1 VGLVGKILDFKTPF
15 AAFIVSALAAL
26 VLSLMFKPLDVYRA
40 VITSPFGLVL
50 VGRTMMAYMLVY
62 PATGSEYLALAS
74 AILFNNSMSLM
85 AVLLAPPA
93 VHTAYT
99 YGLRFRKKTLLTRFL
114 LLNPGWRFCRHTIA
128 GLSIFYAAFLG
139 LAVVTMVILSG
150 PKLFMPLEAA
160 YVLAAAATV
169 YKASRED
176 ADNIVPYYRR
186 AVKKVLPPILILLVV
201 SALVEAY
208 EII

>member
-1 VGLVGKILDFKTPF
+1 VGLGGKISGFKTPF
-15 AAFIVSALAAL
+15 VAFITSALATL
-26 VLSLMFKPLDVYRA
+26 VLSLTVKPLDVYRA

-50 VGRTMMAYMLVY
+50 VGRTMMAYTLVY

-74 AILFNNSMSLM
+74 AIIFNNSMSLM
-85 AVLLAPPA
+85 AVLLAPLA
-93 VHTAYT
+93 VHAAYT
-99 YGLRFRKKTLLTRFL
+99 YGLRFRKRVP

-139 LAVVTMVILSG
+139 LAMVTMLILEG

-160 YVLAAAATV
+160 YVLATAATV
-169 YKASRED
+169 YRASRED

-186 AVKKVLPPILILLVV
+186 AVKKVLLPILVLMVV

-208 EII
+208 EIV

>member
-1 VGLVGKILDFKTPF
+1 VGLVGKILGFKTPF
-15 AAFIVSALAAL
+15 AAFIISALAAL
-26 VLSLMFKPLDVYRA
+26 VLSLTVKPLDVYRA

-50 VGRTMMAYMLVY
+50 VGRTMMAYTLVY

-74 AILFNNSMSLM
+74 AIIFNNSMSLM
-85 AVLLAPPA
+85 AALLAPLA
-93 VHTAYT
+93 VHAAYT
-99 YGLRFRKKTLLTRFL
+99 YGLRFRKRVL
-114 LLNPGWRFCRHTIA
+114 LLNPGWRFCQHTIA

-139 LAVVTMVILSG
+139 LAMVTMLILEG
-150 PKLFMPLEAA
+150 PKLFMPLEVA

-169 YKASRED
+169 YKASREN

-186 AVKKVLPPILILLVV
+186 AVKKVLPPILVLMVV

-208 EII
+208 EIV

>member
-1 VGLVGKILDFKTPF
+1 VKGFKTPLV
-15 AAFIVSALAAL
+15 AFSVSALAAL
-26 VLSLMFKPLDVYRA
+26 VLSLIVKPLDIYRA
-40 VITSPFGLVL
+40 VITSPLGMVL
-50 VGRTMMAYMLVY
+50 IGRTMMAYTLVY

-85 AVLLAPPA
+85 AALLAPLA
-93 VHTAYT
+93 IHAAYT
-99 YGLRFRKKTLLTRFL
+99 YGLRFRKKTVLTRVL
-114 LLNPGWRFCRHTIA
+114 LLNPGWRFCQHTIA
-128 GLSIFYAAFLG
+128 GLSMFYAAFLG
-139 LAVVTMVILSG
+139 LAVVTMLILEG
-150 PKLFMPLEAA
+150 PKIFMPLEAA
-160 YVLAAAATV
+160 YVLAATATV

-186 AVKKVLPPILILLVV
+186 AVRKVLPPILILLVA

>member
-1 VGLVGKILDFKTPF
+1 MLIL
-15 AAFIVSALAAL
+15 
-26 VLSLMFKPLDVYRA
+26 
-40 VITSPFGLVL
+40 
-50 VGRTMMAYMLVY
+50 
-62 PATGSEYLALAS
+62 E
-74 AILFNNSMSLM
+74 
-85 AVLLAPPA
+85 
-93 VHTAYT
+93 
-99 YGLRFRKKTLLTRFL
+99 
-114 LLNPGWRFCRHTIA
+114 
-128 GLSIFYAAFLG
+128 
-139 LAVVTMVILSG
+139 G

>member
-1 VGLVGKILDFKTPF
+1 VGLVGKILGFKTPF
-15 AAFIVSALAAL
+15 VAFIISALAAL
-26 VLSLMFKPLDVYRA
+26 VLSLTVKPLDVYRA
-40 VITSPFGLVL
+40 VLTSPFGLVL
-50 VGRTMMAYMLVY
+50 VGRTMMAYTLVY
-62 PATGSEYLALAS
+62 PATGSEYLSLAS

-85 AVLLAPPA
+85 AALLAPLA
-93 VHTAYT
+93 IHAAYT
-99 YGLRFRKKTLLTRFL
+99 YGLRFRKRVL

-128 GLSIFYAAFLG
+128 GLSMFYAAFLG
-139 LAVVTMVILSG
+139 LAMVTMLILEG

-169 YKASRED
+169 YRASREN

-186 AVKKVLPPILILLVV
+186 VVKKVLPPILVLMVV

-208 EII
+208 EIV

>member
-1 VGLVGKILDFKTPF
+1 VGLVDKILGFKTPF
-15 AAFIVSALAAL
+15 VAFTVSVLAAL
-26 VLSLMFKPLDVYRA
+26 VLSLTVKPLDVYRA

-50 VGRTMMAYMLVY
+50 VGRTMMAYSLVY

-74 AILFNNSMSLM
+74 AIFFNNSMSLM
-85 AVLLAPPA
+85 AVLLAPLA

-99 YGLRFRKKTLLTRFL
+99 YGLRFRKRVL
-114 LLNPGWRFCRHTIA
+114 LLNPGWRFCQHTIA
-128 GLSIFYAAFLG
+128 GLSMFYTAFLG
-139 LAVVTMVILSG
+139 LAMVTMLILEG

-169 YKASRED
+169 VRASRED

-186 AVKKVLPPILILLVV
+186 AVKKVLPPILVLMVV

>member
-1 VGLVGKILDFKTPF
+1 VGLVGKISGIKTPF
-15 AAFIVSALAAL
+15 VAFIASTLATFALIL
-26 VLSLMFKPLDVYRA
+26 TVKPLDVYRA

-50 VGRTMMAYMLVY
+50 VGRTMMAYTLVY

-85 AVLLAPPA
+85 AVLLAPLA
-93 VHTAYT
+93 VHAAYT
-99 YGLRFRKKTLLTRFL
+99 YGLRFRKRVL
-114 LLNPGWRFCRHTIA
+114 LLNPGWRFCQHTIA

-139 LAVVTMVILSG
+139 LAMVTMVILEG

-176 ADNIVPYYRR
+176 ADNIISSYRR
-186 AVKKVLPPILILLVV
+186 AVKKVLPPILVLMVV
-201 SALVEAY
+201 STLVEAY
-208 EII
+208 ETI

>member
-1 VGLVGKILDFKTPF
+1 VGLGGKISGFKTPF

-26 VLSLMFKPLDVYRA
+26 VLSLTVKPLDVYRA

-50 VGRTMMAYMLVY
+50 VGRTMMAYTLVY

-85 AVLLAPPA
+85 SALLAPLA
-93 VHTAYT
+93 VHAAYT
-99 YGLRFRKKTLLTRFL
+99 YGLRFRKKTALTRVL
-114 LLNPGWRFCRHTIA
+114 LLNPGWRFCQHMIA
-128 GLSIFYAAFLG
+128 GLSMFYTAFLG
-139 LAVVTMVILSG
+139 IAMVTMLILGG

-160 YVLAAAATV
+160 YVLATAATV
-169 YKASRED
+169 YRASRED
-176 ADNIVPYYRR
+176 ADNIISSYRR
-186 AVKKVLPPILILLVV
+186 AVKKVLPPILVLMVV

-208 EII
+208 EIV

>member
-1 VGLVGKILDFKTPF
+1 VGLGGKISGFKTPLV
-15 AAFIVSALAAL
+15 AFIVSALAAL
-26 VLSLMFKPLDVYRA
+26 VLSLTVKPLDVYRA

-50 VGRTMMAYMLVY
+50 VGRTMMAYTLVY

-85 AVLLAPPA
+85 AVLLAPLA

-99 YGLRFRKKTLLTRFL
+99 YGLRFRKRVL
-114 LLNPGWRFCRHTIA
+114 LLNPGWRFCQHTIA
-128 GLSIFYAAFLG
+128 GLSMLYAAFLG
-139 LAVVTMVILSG
+139 LAMVTMVILEG

-160 YVLAAAATV
+160 YVLAAATTV

-176 ADNIVPYYRR
+176 ADNIISSYRR
-186 AVKKVLPPILILLVV
+186 AMKKVLPPILVLMVV

-208 EII
+208 EIV

>member
-26 VLSLMFKPLDVYRA
+26 VLLLMFKPLDVYSA

-50 VGRTMMAYMLVY
+50 IGRTMMAYTLVY

-85 AVLLAPPA
+85 AALLAPLA
-93 VHTAYT
+93 IHAAYT
-99 YGLRFRKKTLLTRFL
+99 YGLRFRKKTVLTRVL
-114 LLNPGWRFCRHTIA
+114 LLNPGWRFCQHTIA

-139 LAVVTMVILSG
+139 LSVVTVVILGG

-176 ADNIVPYYRR
+176 ADNIIPYYRR
-186 AVKKVLPPILILLVV
+186 AVKKVLPPILMLLIV

>member
-1 VGLVGKILDFKTPF
+1 VGLVGKILGFKTPF
-15 AAFIVSALAAL
+15 VAFTVSVLAAL
-26 VLSLMFKPLDVYRA
+26 VLSLTVKPLDVYRA

-50 VGRTMMAYMLVY
+50 VGRTMMAYSLVY

-74 AILFNNSMSLM
+74 AIFFNNSMSLM
-85 AVLLAPPA
+85 AVLLAPLA

-99 YGLRFRKKTLLTRFL
+99 YGLRFRKRVL
-114 LLNPGWRFCRHTIA
+114 LLKPGWRFCQHTIA
-128 GLSIFYAAFLG
+128 GLSMLYAAFLG
-139 LAVVTMVILSG
+139 LAVVTMVILGG

-160 YVLAAAATV
+160 YVLATAATV

-176 ADNIVPYYRR
+176 ADKIVPHYRR
-186 AVKKVLPPILILLVV
+186 AVKKVLSPILVLMVV

-208 EII
+208 EIV

>member
-1 VGLVGKILDFKTPF
+1 VGLGGKISGFKTPF
-15 AAFIVSALAAL
+15 VAFIISALAAL
-26 VLSLMFKPLDVYRA
+26 VLSLTVKPLDVYRA

-50 VGRTMMAYMLVY
+50 VGRTMMAYTLVY

-85 AVLLAPPA
+85 AILLAPLA
-93 VHTAYT
+93 IHAAYT
-99 YGLRFRKKTLLTRFL
+99 YGLRFRKKTVLTRVL
-114 LLNPGWRFCRHTIA
+114 LLNPGWRFCQHTIA
-128 GLSIFYAAFLG
+128 GLSMFYAAFLG
-139 LAVVTMVILSG
+139 LAVVTMLILEG
-150 PKLFMPLEAA
+150 PKIFMPLEAA

-169 YKASRED
+169 YKASKED
-176 ADNIVPYYRR
+176 ANNIVPCYRR
-186 AVKKVLPPILILLVV
+186 AVRKVLPPILILLVA

>member
-1 VGLVGKILDFKTPF
+1 VGLVGKISGFKTPF
-15 AAFIVSALAAL
+15 VAFIVSALATL
-26 VLSLMFKPLDVYRA
+26 VLSLTVKPLDVYRA
-40 VITSPFGLVL
+40 VLTSPFGLVL
-50 VGRTMMAYMLVY
+50 VGRTMMAYTLVY
-62 PATGSEYLALAS
+62 PATGSEYLSLAS

-85 AVLLAPPA
+85 AALLAPLA
-93 VHTAYT
+93 IHAAYT
-99 YGLRFRKKTLLTRFL
+99 YGLRFRKRVL

-128 GLSIFYAAFLG
+128 GLSMFYAAFLG
-139 LAVVTMVILSG
+139 LAMVTMLILEG

-169 YKASRED
+169 YRASREN

-186 AVKKVLPPILILLVV
+186 VVKKALPPILVLMVV

-208 EII
+208 EIV

>member
-1 VGLVGKILDFKTPF
+1 VGLGGKISGFKTPLV
-15 AAFIVSALAAL
+15 AFIASTLATFALIL
-26 VLSLMFKPLDVYRA
+26 TVKPLDVYRA

-50 VGRTMMAYMLVY
+50 VGRTMMAYTLVY

-74 AILFNNSMSLM
+74 AIIFNNSMSLM
-85 AVLLAPPA
+85 AVLLAPLA
-93 VHTAYT
+93 IHAAYT
-99 YGLRFRKKTLLTRFL
+99 YGLRFRKKTALTRVL
-114 LLNPGWRFCRHTIA
+114 LLNPGWKFCQHTIA
-128 GLSIFYAAFLG
+128 GLSMLYAAFLG
-139 LAVVTMVILSG
+139 LAMVTMLILGG

-186 AVKKVLPPILILLVV
+186 VVKKALPPILVLMVV

-208 EII
+208 EIV

>member
-1 VGLVGKILDFKTPF
+1 VGLVGKILGFKTPF

-50 VGRTMMAYMLVY
+50 IGRTMMAYTLVY

-74 AILFNNSMSLM
+74 AIIFNNSMSLM
-85 AVLLAPPA
+85 AALLAPLA
-93 VHTAYT
+93 VHAAYT
-99 YGLRFRKKTLLTRFL
+99 YGLRFRKKTLLTRVL
-114 LLNPGWRFCRHTIA
+114 LLNPGWRFCQHTIA

-139 LAVVTMVILSG
+139 LAVVTMVILGG

-160 YVLAAAATV
+160 YVLATAATV

-176 ADNIVPYYRR
+176 ADKIVPYYRR
-186 AVKKVLPPILILLVV
+186 AVKKVLPPILILLVA

>member
-1 VGLVGKILDFKTPF
+1 VGLVGKILGFKTPF

-26 VLSLMFKPLDVYRA
+26 ILSLMVKPLDVYRA

-50 VGRTMMAYMLVY
+50 VGRTMMAYTLVY

-74 AILFNNSMSLM
+74 AILFNNSMSLISVM
-85 AVLLAPPA
+85 LAPLA
-93 VHTAYT
+93 VHAAYT
-99 YGLRFRKKTLLTRFL
+99 YGLRFRKKTVLARVL
-114 LLNPGWRFCRHTIA
+114 LLNPGWRFCQHTIA
-128 GLSIFYAAFLG
+128 GLSMFYAAFLG
-139 LAVVTMVILSG
+139 LAMVTMVILGG

-169 YKASRED
+169 YRASRED

-186 AVKKVLPPILILLVV
+186 AVRKALPPILILLIA

>member
-1 VGLVGKILDFKTPF
+1 VGLVGKILGFKTPF
-15 AAFIVSALAAL
+15 VAFIVSALAAL
-26 VLSLMFKPLDVYRA
+26 VLSLMVKPLDVYRA

-50 VGRTMMAYMLVY
+50 VGRTMMAYTLVY

-85 AVLLAPPA
+85 AALLAPLA
-93 VHTAYT
+93 VHAAYT
-99 YGLRFRKKTLLTRFL
+99 YGLRFRKKTALTRVL
-114 LLNPGWRFCRHTIA
+114 LLNPGWRFCQHTIA
-128 GLSIFYAAFLG
+128 GLSMFYTAFLG
-139 LAVVTMVILSG
+139 LSVVMMTTLVG

-169 YKASRED
+169 YRASREG
-176 ADNIVPYYRR
+176 ADNIISSYRR
-186 AVKKVLPPILILLVV
+186 AVKKVLPPILVLMVV

-208 EII
+208 EIV

>member
-1 VGLVGKILDFKTPF
+1 LGFKTPF
-15 AAFIVSALAAL
+15 VAFTVSALATL
-26 VLSLMFKPLDVYRA
+26 VLTLTVKPLDVYRA

-50 VGRTMMAYMLVY
+50 VGRTMMAYTLVY

-85 AVLLAPPA
+85 AVLLAPLA
-93 VHTAYT
+93 VHAAYT
-99 YGLRFRKKTLLTRFL
+99 YGLRFRKRVL

-128 GLSIFYAAFLG
+128 GLSMFYAAFLG
-139 LAVVTMVILSG
+139 LAMVTMLILEG

-160 YVLAAAATV
+160 YVLAAAVTV
-169 YKASRED
+169 YRASREN

-186 AVKKVLPPILILLVV
+186 VVKKALPPILVLMVV

-208 EII
+208 EIV

>member
-1 VGLVGKILDFKTPF
+1 VGLVGKSLGFKTPF
-15 AAFIVSALAAL
+15 VAFIVSALAAL
-26 VLSLMFKPLDVYRA
+26 VLSLTVKPLDVYRA

-50 VGRTMMAYMLVY
+50 VGRTMMAYTLVY

-85 AVLLAPPA
+85 AALLAPLA
-93 VHTAYT
+93 IHAAYT
-99 YGLRFRKKTLLTRFL
+99 YGLRFRKRVPLP
-114 LLNPGWRFCRHTIA
+114 NPGWRFCQHTIG
-128 GLSIFYAAFLG
+128 GLSMLYAAFLG
-139 LAVVTMVILSG
+139 LAVVTMVILGG

-160 YVLAAAATV
+160 YVLATAATV

-176 ADNIVPYYRR
+176 ADKIVPHYRR
-186 AVKKVLPPILILLVV
+186 AVKKVLSPILVLMVV

-208 EII
+208 EIV

>member
-1 VGLVGKILDFKTPF
+1 VKGFKTPLV
-15 AAFIVSALAAL
+15 AFTVSALVAL
-26 VLSLMFKPLDVYRA
+26 VLSLTVKPLDVYRA
-40 VITSPFGLVL
+40 VIMSPFGLVL
-50 VGRTMMAYMLVY
+50 VGRTMMAYTLVY

-85 AVLLAPPA
+85 SALLAPIA
-93 VHTAYT
+93 IHAAYT
-99 YGLRFRKKTLLTRFL
+99 YGLRFRKKTVLARVL
-114 LLNPGWRFCRHTIA
+114 LLNPGWRFCQHTIA
-128 GLSIFYAAFLG
+128 GLSMFYAAFLG
-139 LAVVTMVILSG
+139 LAMVTMLILEG

-169 YKASRED
+169 YKASKEN
-176 ADNIVPYYRR
+176 ANNIISSYRK
-186 AVKKVLPPILILLVV
+186 AMKKVLPPILVLMVV

>member
-1 VGLVGKILDFKTPF
+1 
-15 AAFIVSALAAL
+15 
-26 VLSLMFKPLDVYRA
+26 
-40 VITSPFGLVL
+40 
-50 VGRTMMAYMLVY
+50 MMAYNLVY

-85 AVLLAPPA
+85 AALLAPLA
-93 VHTAYT
+93 IHAAYT
-99 YGLRFRKKTLLTRFL
+99 YGLRFRKKTVLARVL
-114 LLNPGWRFCRHTIA
+114 LLNPGWRFCQHTIA
-128 GLSIFYAAFLG
+128 GLSMFYAAFLG
-139 LAVVTMVILSG
+139 LAVVTMLILEG
-150 PKLFMPLEAA
+150 PKIFMPLEAA
-160 YVLAAAATV
+160 YVLAATATV

-186 AVKKVLPPILILLVV
+186 AVRKVLPPILILLVA

>member
-1 VGLVGKILDFKTPF
+1 LGFKTPF
-15 AAFIVSALAAL
+15 VAFTVSVLAAL
-26 VLSLMFKPLDVYRA
+26 VLSLTVKPLDVYRA

-50 VGRTMMAYMLVY
+50 VGRTMMAYSLVY

-74 AILFNNSMSLM
+74 AIFFNNSMSLM
-85 AVLLAPPA
+85 AVLLAPLA

-99 YGLRFRKKTLLTRFL
+99 YGLRFRKRVL
-114 LLNPGWRFCRHTIA
+114 LLNPGWRFCQHTIA
-128 GLSIFYAAFLG
+128 GLSMFYTAFLG
-139 LAVVTMVILSG
+139 LAMVTMLILEG

-169 YKASRED
+169 VRASRED

-186 AVKKVLPPILILLVV
+186 AVKKVLPPILVLMVV

>member
-1 VGLVGKILDFKTPF
+1 VKGFKTPLV
-15 AAFIVSALAAL
+15 AFSVSALAAL
-26 VLSLMFKPLDVYRA
+26 ILSSIVKPLDVYRA

-50 VGRTMMAYMLVY
+50 IGRTMMAYSLVY

-74 AILFNNSMSLM
+74 AIIFNNSMSLM
-85 AVLLAPPA
+85 AVLLAPLA
-93 VHTAYT
+93 VHAAYT
-99 YGLRFRKKTLLTRFL
+99 YGLRFRKRVL
-114 LLNPGWRFCRHTIA
+114 LLNPEWRFCQHTIA
-128 GLSIFYAAFLG
+128 GLSMFYAAFLG
-139 LAVVTMVILSG
+139 LAVVTMLILEG
-150 PKLFMPLEAA
+150 PKIFMPLEAA

-186 AVKKVLPPILILLVV
+186 AVRKVLPPILILLIA

>member
-1 VGLVGKILDFKTPF
+1 VGLVGKISGFKTPF
-15 AAFIVSALAAL
+15 VAFTVSALAAL
-26 VLSLMFKPLDVYRA
+26 VLSLTVKPLDVYRA
-40 VITSPFGLVL
+40 VITSPFVLVL
-50 VGRTMMAYMLVY
+50 VGRTMMAYTLVY

-74 AILFNNSMSLM
+74 AIIFNNSMSLM
-85 AVLLAPPA
+85 AALLAPLA
-93 VHTAYT
+93 VHAAYT
-99 YGLRFRKKTLLTRFL
+99 YGLRFRKKTVLTRVL
-114 LLNPGWRFCRHTIA
+114 LLNPGWRFCQHTIA
-128 GLSIFYAAFLG
+128 GLSMFYAAFLG
-139 LAVVTMVILSG
+139 LAMVTMVILEG

-186 AVKKVLPPILILLVV
+186 AVKKVLPPILVLLAV

-208 EII
+208 EIV